1 MSDASKT
8 NQARHPRLQP
18 PSADQM
24 DVHQRRVYEAIA
36 SGPRGR
42 VRGPLAIWLHR
53 PGLAEPAQ
61 ALGQYCRYDSS
72 LPPRLSELAI
82 LTVAACW
89 RSEFEWWAHEP
100 LARQAGI
107 PEEAT
112 QALAAGEAPPL
123 QQADERVVYEFV
135 HTLIERRSVPQALY
149 ESAIETLGR
158 DAVVDLVGLAGYYT
172 LISMTLNVFEVEPQ
186 EAGRLPVFGGAA
198 DA

>member
-1 MSDASKT
+1 MTDDHKT
-8 NQARHPRLQP
+8 GSARRPRLQP
-18 PSADQM
+18 PPPERM
-24 DVHQRRVYEAIA
+24 NEHQQRVYQAIA

-100 LARQAGI
+100 LALQAGI
-107 PEEAT
+107 GEDAVR
-112 QALAAGEAPPL
+112 ALAAGEAPPL
-123 QQADERVVYEFV
+123 LRADERAVYDFV
-135 HTLIERRSVPQALY
+135 HTLIEQRSVPQALY
-149 ESAIETLGR
+149 ERTLETLGQ

-172 LISMTLNVFEVEPQ
+172 LVSMTLNVFEVEPQ
-186 EAGRLPVFGGAA
+186 AAGRQLVFGGTAQA
-198 DA
+198 

>member
-1 MSDASKT
+1 MPALSKT
-8 NQARHPRLQP
+8 DHPRHPRLQP
-18 PSADQM
+18 PSPEQM
-24 DVHQRRVYEAIA
+24 NEHQQRVHQAIV

-61 ALGQYCRYDSS
+61 ALGRYSRYDSS

-100 LARQAGI
+100 MALQAGI
-107 PEEAT
+107 GKDAVR
-112 QALAAGEAPPL
+112 ALAAGETPAL
-123 QQADERVVYEFV
+123 ERDDERVVHEFV
-135 HTLIERRSVPQALY
+135 RTLIERRSVPQALY

-172 LISMTLNVFEVEPQ
+172 LVSMTLNVFEVEPQ
-186 EAGRLPVFGGAA
+186 EPGRLPVFGGAA
-198 DA
+198 QA

>member
-1 MSDASKT
+1 MTDAHKT
-8 NQARHPRLQP
+8 DHARHPRLLP
-18 PSADQM
+18 PVPEQM
-24 DVHQRRVYEAIA
+24 TEHQRRVYQAIA

-89 RSEFEWWAHEP
+89 RSEFEWWAHAP
-100 LARQAGI
+100 IALQAGI
-107 PEEAT
+107 GDDAVR
-112 QALAAGEAPPL
+112 ALAAGQVPPL
-123 QQADERVVYEFV
+123 QRADERAVYEFV
-135 HTLIERRSVPQALY
+135 HTLTERRSVPQALY
-149 ESAIETLGR
+149 ESTLETLGQ

-186 EAGRLPVFGGAA
+186 VAGRQQVFGGAA
-198 DA
+198 QA